1 MLRHRILNTLEDL
14 IPKLLDQFFVFRN
27 LGKRFKNIT
36 YKSTGECLKKM
47 ISLYMWFSRPTLGT
61 TLFLLKTK
69 KTFFENSFFIK
80 SHCPFLFQVNP
91 FT

>member
-27 LGKRFKNIT
+27 LGERFKNIT

-61 TLFLLKTK
+61 TLFLLKSK
-69 KTFFENSFFIK
+69 KLFFREFI
-80 SHCPFLFQVNP
+80 FY
-91 FT
+91 